1 MNNTTS
7 ALTPIAIIIAGA
19 LIAGGL
25 YFGLGGNS
33 TTNTGEQQPIAV
45 DVTDVNTKGLPF
57 IGNADA
63 PLTIA
68 FWSDFQCPF
77 CKAVETG
84 GIPQIPTP
92 AALPDVIKQYV
103 DTGKVRIVFKDFAF
117 LGNDSMTAAEYG
129 RAVWKLYPNQYFA
142 WRTAMYGAQDDEG
155 DQGFGDE
162 ASIVTLTK
170 TIAGIDAA
178 AVQADVAAHKT
189 DYDAAIAAD
198 ITEGQSMGV
207 QGTPAFIIG
216 TQFIDGAQAFDAFKA
231 AIEAQL

>member
-1 MNNTTS
+1 MNTSS

-25 YFGLGGNS
+25 YFGLGGTS
-33 TTNTGEQQPIAV
+33 TTNTGGQQPVAV
-45 DVTDVNTKGLPF
+45 NADDVATDGLPF
-57 IGNADA
+57 IGQADA

-129 RAVWKLYPNQYFA
+129 RAVWKLYPTQYFA
-142 WRTAMYGAQDDEG
+142 WRTAMYDAQDEEG

-162 ASIVTLTK
+162 PSIVTLTK
-170 TIAGIDAA
+170 TIAGIDAS
-178 AVQADVAAHKT
+178 AVQADVAAHKA
-189 DYDAAIAAD
+189 DYDKAIAAD

-231 AIEAQL
+231 AIDAQL